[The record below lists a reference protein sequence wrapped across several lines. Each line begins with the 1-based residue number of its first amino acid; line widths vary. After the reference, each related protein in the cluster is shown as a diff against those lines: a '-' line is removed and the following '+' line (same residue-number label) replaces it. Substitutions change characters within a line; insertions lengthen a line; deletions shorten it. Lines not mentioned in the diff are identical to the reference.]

1 MSDYNK
7 ILFTLQNISVKID
20 EMVEVV
26 ENLKGSI
33 KQQDLYQVRCKDEKA
48 VEDKEKQEVLEIS
61 DYLLIGT

>member
-26 ENLKGSI
+26 EILIGSI
-33 KQQDLYQVRCKDEKA
+33 KQQDLYQVRCKDEIA
-48 VEDKEKQEVLEIS
+48 VEDTIK
-61 DYLLIGT
+61 

>member
-20 EMVEVV
+20 EMVKVV

-48 VEDKEKQEVLEIS
+48 VEDTIK
-61 DYLLIGT
+61 